1 MSEWMNE
8 PEKQQELNDEMLDE
22 VVGGMDVLPA
32 DQAKDMLNIIDNVI
46 MPQIVTDADPDALRS
61 K

>member
-1 MSEWMNE
+1 MSEWKNE

-32 DQAKDMLNIIDNVI
+32 DQAKDMLDNVI